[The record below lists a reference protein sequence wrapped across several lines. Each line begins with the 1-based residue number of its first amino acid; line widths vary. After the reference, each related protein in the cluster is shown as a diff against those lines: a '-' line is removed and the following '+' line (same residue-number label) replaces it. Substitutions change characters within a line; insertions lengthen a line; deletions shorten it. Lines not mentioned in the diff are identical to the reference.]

1 MKRFNEDLQE
11 FLKKHG
17 VTQKELDEWG
27 SEKVDEIWANAVKG
41 TIVDGL
47 KGRKAWNDS
56 YKVWAKKKGLPI
68 L

>member
-1 MKRFNEDLQE
+1 MKSGENGKRRIE
-11 FLKKHG
+11 KKHG